1 MRPIFLKI
9 FRTSS
14 QMDEVINDNATNI
27 NNIDK
32 YDSENNSMNGESILI
47 DQDFM
52 KKKGGMETT

>member
-14 QMDEVINDNATNI
+14 QMDDNATNI